1 MVRRKSN
8 KGEILI
14 KMFQADQPI
23 TKCSEDKLGRTSFA
37 ESLAQAILSYRS
49 DECVVLGLF
58 GSWGTG
64 KTSLINM
71 CLECIRKTIMSYPE
85 AEKPIIIKFNPW
97 NYSGEQKLILQFFTQ
112 ISSVLS
118 QHQSN
123 AIKEIAEKIVTYISS
138 INIGPISLDGKKI
151 KDLINK
157 GSLESQKEELSQ
169 LLKSQSHKIIVVIDD
184 IDRLN
189 NYEIRQIF
197 QLIKVLGNLPN
208 IIYLIA
214 FDKNIVIR
222 ALEKEQEGSGLEY
235 LEKIVQVPFEIPP
248 VPKEE
253 VYRLLFSQLDE
264 LIKDIPEERWD
275 QTYWGNIFHSGIKVF
290 FNTIRD
296 VTRYLNTLRFSFPM
310 VKEEVNPID
319 FIAITSF
326 QVFLPELY
334 YAIRDNKDL
343 FTGANLDFGGRSE
356 KVIEQERKQCNE
368 ILNLVPENIKENIK
382 ELLIRLFPKL
392 ESIWGN
398 TNYGSD
404 WLETWRKN
412 CRICSPDVF
421 DTYFRLAIPKG
432 EISQREIQTILSLG
446 NDPNSFAEAL
456 LRLNEGSRIIRFL
469 ERLED
474 YTRDYIP
481 EENIETIISVLMDIG
496 DLFPEGESGFFEI
509 DTPMRILRI
518 CYQLSQRL
526 DSHEKRF
533 KVFKNA
539 MEKTTRSLYTIV
551 YEVSVQDQQH
561 GKYHSKDTPTPEG
574 KRTVNAE
581 QLKVLENIALNKIET
596 WANDGRL
603 KKHKKLAYI
612 LFRWKEWDGDN
623 KVNEF
628 VKNIIKNDEGLID
641 FITAFLTKSTSQT
654 MGDYVYRTH
663 WRINLKS
670 IEEFI
675 KINKIES
682 RIRKIINSN
691 KYTHF
696 DERQKIALRT
706 FIDTIDG
713 KIKDNF

>member
-1 MVRRKSN
+1 
-8 KGEILI
+8 
-14 KMFQADQPI
+14 MFKADQPI
-23 TKCSEDKLGRTSFA
+23 TKCSEDKLGRASFA
-37 ESLAQAILSYRS
+37 ESLAQTILSYKS
-49 DECVVLGLF
+49 EECIVLGLF

-71 CLECIRKTIMSYPE
+71 CLECIHKAIMSYPE
-85 AEKPIIIKFNPW
+85 DEKPIIIKFNPW
-97 NYSGEQKLILQFFTQ
+97 NYSGEQKLILQFFSQ
-112 ISSVLS
+112 ISSVLLR
-118 QHQSN
+118 HQSN
-123 AIKEIAEKIVTYISS
+123 AIKKIAEKIVNYISS
-138 INIGPISLDGKKI
+138 INIGPISFNAEKI
-151 KDLINK
+151 KELINK
-157 GSLESQKEELSQ
+157 ETLESQKEELSQ
-169 LLKSQSHKIIVVIDD
+169 LLKNQPHKIIVVIDD

-208 IIYLIA
+208 IIYLVA

-253 VYRLLFSQLDE
+253 VYSLLFSQLDE
-264 LIKDIPEERWD
+264 LIKDIPEERWN

-310 VKEEVNPID
+310 VKEEVNPVD

-326 QVFLPELY
+326 QVSLPELY

-343 FTGANLDFGGRSE
+343 FTGVSSGFGGRSE
-356 KVIEQERKQCNE
+356 KRINQERKQCNE

-392 ESIWGN
+392 KSIWGN

-432 EISQREIQTILSLG
+432 EISQREIQTILSFG

-456 LRLNEGSRIIRFL
+456 LRLNEDGKIIRFL

-539 MEKTTRSLYTIV
+539 MEKATRSLYTIV
-551 YEVSVQDQQH
+551 HEVSVQDQQH
-561 GKYHSKDTPTPEG
+561 GKYHSKDTPIPEG

-612 LFRWKEWDGDN
+612 LFRWKEWDGDD

-628 VKNIIKNDEGLID
+628 VENMIKNDEGLID

-654 MGDYVYRTH
+654 MRDYVYRTH

-682 RIRKIINSN
+682 RIRKIINSD

-696 DERQKIALRT
+696 DERQKIALQT

>member
-1 MVRRKSN
+1 
-8 KGEILI
+8 
-14 KMFQADQPI
+14 MFQADQPI
-23 TKCSEDKLGRTSFA
+23 TKCSEDKLGRIPFA
-37 ESLAQAILSYRS
+37 ESLAQAILSYKS
-49 DECVVLGLF
+49 EECIVLGLF

-71 CLECIRKTIMSYPE
+71 CLECIHKAIMSYPE
-85 AEKPIIIKFNPW
+85 DEKPIIIKFNPW
-97 NYSGEQKLILQFFTQ
+97 NYSGEQKLILQFFSQ
-112 ISSVLS
+112 ISSVLLR
-118 QHQSN
+118 HQSN
-123 AIKEIAEKIVTYISS
+123 AIKKIAEKIVNYISS
-138 INIGPISLDGKKI
+138 INIGPISLDGEKI
-151 KDLINK
+151 KELINK
-157 GSLESQKEELSQ
+157 ETLESQKEELSQ
-169 LLKSQSHKIIVVIDD
+169 LLKNQPHKIIVVIDD

-208 IIYLIA
+208 IIYLVA

-253 VYRLLFSQLDE
+253 VYSLLFSQLDE
-264 LIKDIPEERWD
+264 LIKDIPEERWN

-343 FTGANLDFGGRSE
+343 FTGANLDFGLRSE
-356 KVIEQERKQCNE
+356 KRIEQERKRCNE
-368 ILNLVPENIKENIK
+368 ILNLVPEDIRENIK
-382 ELLIRLFPKL
+382 ELLTRLFPKL

-398 TNYGSD
+398 RNYGSD
-404 WLETWRKN
+404 WLGIWRRD
-412 CRICSPDVF
+412 CRICSPDIF

-432 EISQREIQTILSLG
+432 ELSQREIQAILSLA

-456 LRLNEGSRIIRFL
+456 LRLNEDGKIIRFL

-496 DLFPEGESGFFEI
+496 DLFPEGEGGFFVI
-509 DTPMRILRI
+509 DTPMRILRV

-539 MEKTTRSLYTIV
+539 IEKATRSLFTIV
-551 YEVSVQDQQH
+551 HEVSVQGQQYE
-561 GKYHSKDTPTPEG
+561 KYHSKDTPTPEEE
-574 KRTVNAE
+574 RTITPE
-581 QLKVLENIALNKIET
+581 QLKVLKEIALNKIET

-603 KKHKKLAYI
+603 KKHKNLPYI
-612 LFRWKEWDGDN
+612 LFRWRKWGGGD
-623 KVNEF
+623 KVNRFIEDM
-628 VKNIIKNDEGLID
+628 IKSDEGLID

-654 MGDYVYRTH
+654 MGDYVYKTH
-663 WRINLKS
+663 WRINIKS

-675 KINKIES
+675 EIKKIES
-682 RIRKIINSN
+682 RIRKIVNSE
-691 KYTHF
+691 KYTHL
-696 DERQKIALRT
+696 DERQKIALQT
-706 FIDTIDG
+706 FIDTMDG
-713 KIKDNF
+713 KIKNDF

>member
-1 MVRRKSN
+1 
-8 KGEILI
+8 
-14 KMFQADQPI
+14 MFQADQPI
-23 TKCSEDKLGRTSFA
+23 TKCSEDKLGRISFA
-37 ESLAQAILSYRS
+37 ESLAQAILSYKA
-49 DECVVLGLF
+49 DECVILGLF

-71 CLECIRKTIMSYPE
+71 CLECIDKAVLSYPRN
-85 AEKPIIIKFNPW
+85 EKPIIVRFNPW
-97 NYSGEQKLILQFFTQ
+97 NYSEQQQLILQFFSHL
-112 ISSVLS
+112 SSFLS
-118 QHQSN
+118 KHESKR
-123 AIKEIAEKIVTYISS
+123 IKEIGKEIISYAKSISPIEVSS
-138 INIGPISLDGKKI
+138 INLGPISLNLKKS
-151 KDLINK
+151 KQK
-157 GSLESQKEELSQ
+157 SLEDQKNCLSQ
-169 LLKSQSHKIIVVIDD
+169 LLKNQSHKIIVVIDD

-208 IIYLIA
+208 IIYLVA

-412 CRICSPDVF
+412 CRICSPDIF

-432 EISQREIQTILSLG
+432 EISQREIQTILSFG

-456 LRLNEGSRIIRFL
+456 LRLNEDGRIIKFL

-481 EENIETIISVLMDIG
+481 EENIEPIISVLIDIG

-518 CYQLSQRL
+518 CYQLSHRL
-526 DSHEKRF
+526 DSPEKRF
-533 KVFKNA
+533 KVFKNG
-539 MEKTTRSLYTIV
+539 MEKATRSLFTIV
-551 YEVSVQDQQH
+551 HEVSVQDQQH
-561 GKYHSKDTPTPEG
+561 GKYHPKDTPTPEE

-581 QLKVLENIALNKIET
+581 QLKVLEEIALNKIET

-603 KKHKKLAYI
+603 KKHKNLAYI
-612 LFRWKEWDGDN
+612 LFRWREWGGGD
-623 KVNEF
+623 KVNRF
-628 VKNIIKNDEGLID
+628 VENMIESDEGLID
-641 FITAFLTKSTSQT
+641 FITAFLRRSTSQT
-654 MGDYVYRTH
+654 MGDYVYRSH
-663 WRINLKS
+663 WRINIKS
-670 IEEFI
+670 VEEFI
-675 KINKIES
+675 KIKKIQP
-682 RIRKIINSN
+682 RIRKIVNSEM
-691 KYTHF
+691 YTHL

>member
-1 MVRRKSN
+1 
-8 KGEILI
+8 
-14 KMFQADQPI
+14 MFKADQPI
-23 TKCSEDKLGRTSFA
+23 TKCSEDKLGRASFA
-37 ESLAQAILSYRS
+37 ESLARAILSYKS
-49 DECVVLGLF
+49 EECIVLGLF

-71 CLECIRKTIMSYPE
+71 CLECIHE
-85 AEKPIIIKFNPW
+85 AIISHSEDEKPIIIKFNPW
-97 NYSGEQKLILQFFTQ
+97 NYSGEQKLILQFFSQ

-118 QHQSN
+118 RHQSN
-123 AIKEIAEKIVTYISS
+123 AIKKIAEKIVEYISS
-138 INIGPISLDGKKI
+138 INIGPISLDVEKI
-151 KDLINK
+151 KELINK
-157 GSLESQKEELSQ
+157 ETLESQKEELSQ
-169 LLKSQSHKIIVVIDD
+169 LLKNQSHKIIIVIDD

-208 IIYLIA
+208 IIYLVA
-214 FDKNIVIR
+214 FDKNIVIK
-222 ALEKEQEGSGLEY
+222 ALEKEQKGSGLEY

-253 VYRLLFSQLDE
+253 VYRLLFSQIDE

-343 FTGANLDFGGRSE
+343 FTGANLDFEGRS
-356 KVIEQERKQCNE
+356 EQERKICNE
-368 ILNLVPENIKENIK
+368 ILNLVPEDIRDNIK
-382 ELLIRLFPKL
+382 ELLTRLFPKL

-398 TNYGSD
+398 TNYDSD
-404 WLETWRKN
+404 RLGIWRRN
-412 CRICSPDVF
+412 CRICSPDIF
-421 DTYFRLAIPKG
+421 DIYFRLTIPKG
-432 EISQREIQTILSLG
+432 DLSQREIQAILSLA

-456 LRLNEGSRIIRFL
+456 LRLNEDGRIIRFL

-481 EENIETIISVLMDIG
+481 EKNIEAIISVLIDIG

-526 DSHEKRF
+526 DTHEKRF
-533 KVFKNA
+533 KVFKNV
-539 MEKTTRSLYTIV
+539 MEKPTRSLYTIV
-551 YEVSVQDQQH
+551 HEVSVQDEQH
-561 GKYHSKDTPTPEG
+561 GKYHSKDTPTPEE

-581 QLKVLENIALNKIET
+581 QLKVLEEIALSKIET

-603 KKHKKLAYI
+603 KKHKKLAHI
-612 LFRWKEWDGDN
+612 LFRWREWGGSD
-623 KVNEF
+623 KVNRF
-628 VKNIIKNDEGLID
+628 VENMIESNEGLID
-641 FITAFLTKSTSQT
+641 FITAFLTRVTSHT
-654 MGDYVYRTH
+654 ERDYVYKIH
-663 WRINLKS
+663 WKINIKS
-670 IEEFI
+670 IEEFVEI
-675 KINKIES
+675 KKIEP
-682 RIRKIINSN
+682 RIRKIINSE
-691 KYTHF
+691 KYTHL
-696 DERQKIALRT
+696 DERQKIALKT

-713 KIKDNF
+713 KIKDRF

>member
-1 MVRRKSN
+1 
-8 KGEILI
+8 
-14 KMFQADQPI
+14 MFKADQPI
-23 TKCSEDKLGRTSFA
+23 TKCSEDKLGRASFA
-37 ESLAQAILSYRS
+37 ESLARAILSYKS
-49 DECVVLGLF
+49 TECIVLGLF

-71 CLECIRKTIMSYPE
+71 CLECINKAVVSYPKN
-85 AEKPIIIKFNPW
+85 EKPIVIKFNPW
-97 NYSGEQKLILQFFTQ
+97 NYSGQQQLIVQFFNHL
-112 ISSVLS
+112 SSALS
-118 QHQSN
+118 KHQSKR
-123 AIKEIAEKIVTYISS
+123 IKEIGKELISYTKAILPIEVSS
-138 INIGPISLDGKKI
+138 INLGPISIRLKNLKQ
-151 KDLINK
+151 K
-157 GSLESQKEELSQ
+157 SLEDQKNYLSQ
-169 LLKSQSHKIIVVIDD
+169 LLKNQSHKIIVIIDD

-197 QLIKVLGNLPN
+197 QLIKILGNLPN
-208 IIYLIA
+208 IIYLVA
-214 FDKNIVIR
+214 FDKNIVIK

-235 LEKIVQVPFEIPP
+235 LEKIVQVPFDIPP

-264 LIKDIPEERWD
+264 LIKDIPEEKWD

-290 FNTIRD
+290 FNTLRD
-296 VTRYLNTLRFSFPM
+296 ITRYLNTLRFSFPM

-343 FTGANLDFGGRSE
+343 FTGANLDFGVRSE
-356 KVIEQERKQCNE
+356 EIIEQERRRCNE
-368 ILNLVPENIKENIK
+368 ILNLVPEDIKENIK
-382 ELLIRLFPKL
+382 KLLTYLFPKL
-392 ESIWGN
+392 EGIWRN
-398 TNYGSD
+398 THYGSD
-404 WLETWRKN
+404 WLGIWRRD

-421 DTYFRLAIPKG
+421 DTYFRLTIPKG
-432 EISQREIQTILSLG
+432 EISQREIQTILSLA

-456 LRLNEGSRIIRFL
+456 LKLNEDGRIIRFL
-469 ERLED
+469 ELLED

-526 DSHEKRF
+526 DTHEKRF

-539 MEKTTRSLYTIV
+539 MEKATRSLFTIV
-551 YEVSVQDQQH
+551 HEVSVQDQQH
-561 GKYHSKDTPTPEG
+561 GKYHPKDTPTPEE

-581 QLKVLENIALNKIET
+581 QLKVLEEIALNKIET

-612 LFRWKEWDGDN
+612 LFMWRGWGGGD
-623 KVNEF
+623 KVNRF
-628 VKNIIKNDEGLID
+628 VENMIESDEGLID
-641 FITAFLTKSTSQT
+641 FITAFLTKSKSLG
-654 MGDYVYRTH
+654 MEDYVYKVH
-663 WRINLKS
+663 WRIDIKS
-670 IEEFI
+670 IEKFI
-675 KINKIES
+675 EIKKIER
-682 RIRKIINSN
+682 RIRNIINSE
-691 KYTHF
+691 KYAHL

-713 KIKDNF
+713 KIKDRF